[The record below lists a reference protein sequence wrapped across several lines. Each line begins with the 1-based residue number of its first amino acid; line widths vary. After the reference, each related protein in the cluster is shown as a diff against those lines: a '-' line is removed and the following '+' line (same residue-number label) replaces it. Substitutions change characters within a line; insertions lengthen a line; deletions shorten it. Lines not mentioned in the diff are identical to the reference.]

1 MKWPIGNH
9 LIRPPHTHSDAVS
22 VRVRFKDC
30 STILNQSVQMS
41 DRYNIFNFVYGR
53 VSFFFLLLKSLRLK
67 SSIWSWFSRLLIFSG
82 HTVKLS
88 FSKNKHDYKFRGAPR
103 SASSHVFSANWTGV
117 AWKADIH
124 FIKTRMAIK
133 KTMKPAFEY
142 FSIKPIGLR
151 VMPNSCG

>member
-1 MKWPIGNH
+1 MADWKSFD
-9 LIRPPHTHSDAVS
+9 PPSTHSFWCGVS
-22 VRVRFKDC
+22 PCAFQRLQHNLEPISSNVRPLQHFQFRLWPC
-30 STILNQSVQMS
+30 
-41 DRYNIFNFVYGR
+41 
-53 VSFFFLLLKSLRLK
+53 FFLFLLLKSLRLK

-82 HTVKLS
+82 HTMKLS